1 MKNRFIILAVSVL
14 IYLIVKHF
22 VPFGRLALYPIILL
36 VTFLHEFGHSFF
48 AVITGGS
55 VNGLQVNP
63 DGSGHALISGGWTA
77 LVLMG
82 GYVGSAVFGNLLLY
96 IGLRKQRLAKIAVYT
111 LSAGLFF
118 SAFWW
123 YQRLFTSAV
132 LIVFG
137 VAFIGLSKAKHD
149 FISAVLILIGS
160 ASVIYIIEDFNVGP
174 SSDLAHFTRL
184 MPVLPQF
191 VWMFLWLALV
201 LWLTY
206 TTIRRAVVKSRG
218 DLTQS

>member
-1 MKNRFIILAVSVL
+1 MKNKFIILAVSVL
-14 IYLIVKHF
+14 VYLIVKHF

-48 AVITGGS
+48 ALITGGS

-63 DGSGHALISGGWTA
+63 DGSGHALISGGWTG

-96 IGLRKQRLAKIAVYT
+96 IGLRKQRLSKIAIYT
-111 LSAGLFF
+111 LSAGLLF

-123 YQRLFTSAV
+123 YQRLFTSVV
-132 LIVFG
+132 LILFAA
-137 VAFIGLSKAKHD
+137 AFIWLSKARQD

-160 ASVIYIIEDFNVGP
+160 ASVVYIIEDFNVGP
-174 SSDLAHFTRL
+174 SSDLAHFTQL
-184 MPVLPQF
+184 MPVLPQI

-206 TTIRRAVVKSRG
+206 ATVRRAVAKSRRG
-218 DLTQS
+218 LTRN